1 MNIDIKCFAS
11 LSDDATCSYDH
22 TKTVSV
28 EGDDATARTVA
39 DTISLR
45 QDDVAFVF
53 INGKRAT
60 IDNQLTNGDRVAF
73 VPAVGGM

>member
-1 MNIDIKCFAS
+1 MKIDVTCFAS
-11 LSDDATCSYDH
+11 LSNDMTCSYDQ

-28 EGDDATARTVA
+28 ESDNATARMVA
-39 DTISLR
+39 DTISIR
-45 QDDVAFVF
+45 HEDVAFIF

-60 IDNQLTNGDRVAF
+60 IDNQLTDGDRVAF

>member
-1 MNIDIKCFAS
+1 MNIDITCFAS
-11 LSDDATCSYDH
+11 LSNDTTCSYDQ

-28 EGDDATARTVA
+28 DRDDATARMVA
-39 DTISLR
+39 DTISLGH
-45 QDDVAFVF
+45 DDIAFVF

-60 IDNQLTNGDRVAF
+60 IDNRVTDGDRVAF

>member
-1 MNIDIKCFAS
+1 MNIDITCFAS
-11 LSDDATCSYDH
+11 LSNDTSCSYDQI
-22 TKTVSV
+22 KTVSV
-28 EGDDATARTVA
+28 DRDDVTARMVA

-45 QDDVAFVF
+45 QDDIAFVF

-60 IDNQLTNGDRVAF
+60 IDNQLTDGDRVAF